1 MLPIRGYY
9 GKNYLKARS
18 LFSVYRYR
26 YASMG
31 LVFDSKPAPF
41 SKSQISIIRPLQSDY
56 SPMDYDDYLKGFEKR
71 KRGNFMATIEI
82 EKTLK
87 EVNELVSHFI
97 KMPETKMW
105 IDYDKEADVLYI
117 SFKRPQ
123 HATDSEMLENGII
136 LRYKGEELV
145 GITVLNASKR

>member
-1 MLPIRGYY
+1 
-9 GKNYLKARS
+9 
-18 LFSVYRYR
+18 
-26 YASMG
+26 
-31 LVFDSKPAPF
+31 
-41 SKSQISIIRPLQSDY
+41 
-56 SPMDYDDYLKGFEKR
+56 
-71 KRGNFMATIEI
+71 MATANLD
-82 EKTLK
+82 KTLK

-105 IDYDKEADVLYI
+105 VDYDKEADVLYM

-123 HATDSEMLENGII
+123 HATDSEMLENGIL